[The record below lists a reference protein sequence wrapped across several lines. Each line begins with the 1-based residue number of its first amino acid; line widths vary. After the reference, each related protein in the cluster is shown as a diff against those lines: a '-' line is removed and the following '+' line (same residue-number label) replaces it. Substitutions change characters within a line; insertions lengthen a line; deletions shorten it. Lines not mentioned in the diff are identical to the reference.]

1 MTFRL
6 ALSGLLSAA
15 CLAGCSSPPK
25 LTDAT
30 GEWENMGVHRSAYAA
45 PVVQPAVVAPAPAQA
60 YAAPVQPAPIANRVK
75 PAAAPERVVPV
86 KKPIAPSSKPT
97 VPDEAAQP

>member
-1 MTFRL
+1 MNFRL

-30 GEWENMGVHRSAYAA
+30 GEWENMGVHRSAYTA
-45 PVVQPAVVAPAPAQA
+45 PVVQPAVVAPAQAQT
-60 YAAPVQPAPIANRVK
+60 YAAPVQPTPVAIRTK
-75 PAAAPERVVPV
+75 PAAAPERVVHV
-86 KKPIAPSSKPT
+86 KKPLAQSSKPT